1 MFLKDVMFSKMADLE
16 GTLLK
21 LYPFLSGLMRYLTPG
36 DILRL
41 SRVNRD
47 FKVLCDR
54 WLSNRMDLG
63 MMLYH
68 YVKDVNMFRVMQKKT
83 GAVISGSFALQFFS
97 CLRWKDS
104 DLDVFL
110 PESQVTRFARY
121 LVTKEKYRK
130 VKVTP
135 PFYARMFMV
144 SVMDSV

>member
-1 MFLKDVMFSKMADLE
+1 MFSKMADFK
-16 GTLLK
+16 GTLLN
-21 LYPFLSGLMRYLTPG
+21 LYPFLSGLMRYLMPG

-54 WLSNRMDLG
+54 WLLNRMDLG
-63 MMLYH
+63 KMLCC
-68 YVKDVNMFRVMQKKT
+68 YVKDVNMFRAMQKET

-97 CLRWKDS
+97 GLRWNDS

-110 PESQVTRFARY
+110 PESQVTRFGRY

-130 VKVTP
+130 VKVTRQ
-135 PFYARMFMV
+135 FYTTMFAV
-144 SVMDSV
+144 SVVVSV